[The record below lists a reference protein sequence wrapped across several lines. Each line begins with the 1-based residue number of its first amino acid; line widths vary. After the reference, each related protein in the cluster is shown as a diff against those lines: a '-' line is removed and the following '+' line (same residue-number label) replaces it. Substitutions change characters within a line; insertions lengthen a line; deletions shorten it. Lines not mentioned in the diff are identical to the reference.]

1 MLPRRSAL
9 ALACATT
16 LLIAAPATAAT
27 YRVAGKSVTVDAEA
41 GLSAMRGGLIGDWVT
56 TSFELVETSPLV
68 RGQGRETFEGCLNR
82 NRRDRSCKGDP
93 AGTLALTFDYV
104 GAFASPDPASLI
116 WGSCLHP
123 IVSGTGAFA
132 GAQGVIAM
140 VDMPTPD
147 GVVTRYEGTI
157 ILASGARARK
167 RAAAATAGARTR
179 ASATSAARP
188 SCGAS

>member
-1 MLPRRSAL
+1 MLRHRSVL
-9 ALACATT
+9 VLACATT
-16 LLIAAPATAAT
+16 LAVAAPATAAT
-27 YRVAGKSVTVDAEA
+27 YRVAGKQVAVDADA
-41 GLSAMRGGLIGDWVT
+41 GLAAMHGGLIGDWAT
-56 TSFELVETSPLV
+56 TSFEVVEVSPLV
-68 RGQGRETFEGCLNR
+68 RGRGTETFEGCLNR

-93 AGTLALTFDYV
+93 AGALALTFDYV

-140 VDMPTPD
+140 VDMPTPA

-157 ILASGARARK
+157 TVASGSGARK
-167 RAAAATAGARTR
+167 RALAAD
-179 ASATSAARP
+179 AARP

>member
-1 MLPRRSAL
+1 MLRHRSVL
-9 ALACATT
+9 VLACATA
-16 LLIAAPATAAT
+16 LVIAAPATAST
-27 YRVAGKSVTVDAEA
+27 YRVAGKSVTVDEAA
-41 GLSAMRGGLIGDWVT
+41 GLSAMRGGLIGNWAT
-56 TSFELVETSPLV
+56 TSFELLEVSPLV
-68 RGQGRETFEGCLNR
+68 RGRGTETFEGCLNR

-93 AGTLALTFDYV
+93 AGTLALAFEYL

-140 VDMPTPD
+140 VDMPTPA

-157 ILASGARARK
+157 TLASGSQARK
-167 RAAAATAGARTR
+167 RARAATAGARTR
-179 ASATSAARP
+179 APAATAARP

>member
-1 MLPRRSAL
+1 MRRHVSMLVLGCAATL
-9 ALACATT
+9 AM
-16 LLIAAPATAAT
+16 AAPATADT
-27 YRVAGKSVTVDAEA
+27 YRVAGKQVPVDAET
-41 GLSAMRGGLIGDWVT
+41 GLAAMRGGLIGNWAT
-56 TSFELVETSPLV
+56 TSFELLEVSPLV
-68 RGQGRETFEGCLNR
+68 RGRGTESFEGCLNR

-93 AGTLALTFDYV
+93 AGTLAFTFEYL

-140 VDMPTPD
+140 VDMPTPA

-157 ILASGARARK
+157 TLASGSQARK
-167 RAAAATAGARTR
+167 RARAAT
-179 ASATSAARP
+179 AARP